1 MFRQLWAGIRTR
13 LRAPQMKRLSQEIE
27 ALEIQALCAP
37 LEGKADI
44 YVRIGDLCLERE
56 RRDHA
61 VFHYGRG
68 VDSHLKTGHFLSA
81 AALCRKMIK
90 LTPEVV
96 RARCTLAFLALGDG
110 LIADA
115 ERQIADYVRA
125 AAQAG
130 TEELAVKRLRLM
142 ASATDEHEIRLLLGE
157 YLVSLGDAQAAD
169 EVYGAVFAEQNGLRP
184 SPREDQRERWARLLR
199 VSLTGPVETDE
210 KIMN

>member
-1 MFRQLWAGIRTR
+1 MFRQLWSVVIRR
-13 LRAPQMKRLSQEIE
+13 LRAPQMKRLGREIE

-37 LEGKADI
+37 LEAKADL
-44 YVRIGDLCLERE
+44 YVRMGDLCLQIG

-61 VFHYGRG
+61 VFQYGRG

-110 LIADA
+110 LLADA
-115 ERQIADYVRA
+115 ERQISDYVRA

-130 TEELAVKRLRLM
+130 TEELAIKRLRLM
-142 ASATDEHEIRLLLGE
+142 ATATDAHDIRLLLGE
-157 YLVSLGDAQAAD
+157 YLVSLGDAHAAN
-169 EVYGAVFAEQNGLRP
+169 EVYGAVFAEQNGMVPL
-184 SPREDQRERWARLLR
+184 PRESQRERWARLLR
-199 VSLTGPVETDE
+199 VSLTGPLEAESNLV
-210 KIMN
+210 N